1 MDLAKDTSDSDGR
14 LLAALASKGE
24 SDRKLKSGVSKIP
37 RSRDNLPP
45 STSESYKKRKE
56 HMLSVM
62 ANNLPGA
69 IRNNFK

>member
-45 STSESYKKRKE
+45 STRESYKKRKE